1 MLMIIILLTIISLS
15 YCAIKK
21 KQYYSCIMTKV
32 KAMITSSTCNVI
44 EWIEYNIIL
53 GFDHIYITDDCSQSS
68 SNLIQIL
75 MHYES
80 QGYITIIRSYNDY
93 IECKK
98 YKPNEGQTYKR
109 MFFGARAK
117 ENCEWVTNIDYDEYI
132 TFYDAHYNNINHY
145 LSSYPYPYIRMPW
158 FVYNNYGYESKP
170 HKLILD
176 SYYSGSMEKPRYIKT
191 MTIADAVKNFQSP
204 HLPNLHHHDI
214 NSPLKKRGNFQRTT
228 EPSGVPNNTL
238 LNNKYWINGCH
249 NEEMKQVHI
258 EKVTTKKTLIN
269 TLTETYKQMNE
280 TYNNETYNNYRYN
293 NIYRNSI
300 PLDDNTTVYI
310 PATEIFIKHYKY
322 LSWEEYKLQR
332 AATPTLP
339 NGRTNYWKDNARAG
353 WEKGN
358 KTIYHRIKDIENH
371 ENYTIFTVQYY
382 EIDINIAPLF
392 SSKMITLLTKG
403 INKRI
408 KEMKTNT
415 IYNNLLRDCH
425 FA

>member
-1 MLMIIILLTIISLS
+1 MLLLTIISQS
-15 YCAIKK
+15 YSAIKK
-21 KQYYSCIMTKV
+21 KPYYSCIMTKV

-53 GFDHIYITDDCSQSS
+53 GFDHIYITDDCSPSS

-80 QGYITIIRSYNDY
+80 QGYITIIKSYNDY
-93 IECKK
+93 IECEK
-98 YKPNEGQTYKR
+98 YKPNEGRTYKR

-117 ENCEWVTNIDYDEYI
+117 ENCEWITNIDYDEYI
-132 TFYDAHYNNINHY
+132 TFYDAHYNNINNY
-145 LSSYPYPYIRMPW
+145 LLSYPYPYIRMPW

-170 HKLILD
+170 NKLLLD

-204 HLPNLHHHDI
+204 HLPNLYNHDV
-214 NSPLKKRGNFQRTT
+214 NSPLKKRVHIQRST

-249 NEEMKQVHI
+249 NEEMKQVNI

-269 TLTETYKQMNE
+269 TLTETYYKQMNE

-300 PLDDNTTVYI
+300 PLDNNTTVYI
-310 PATEIFIKHYKY
+310 PATEIFIKHFKY

-332 AATPTLP
+332 ASTPTLP
-339 NGRTNYWKDNARAG
+339 NGRYNYWKDNARAG
-353 WEKGN
+353 WGKGN
-358 KTIYHRIKDIENH
+358 KTIYHNIKDIEHH
-371 ENYTIFTVQYY
+371 ENYTIFKVQYY
-382 EIDINIAPLF
+382 EIDINIATLF

-403 INKRI
+403 IDKRI
-408 KEMKTNT
+408 KEMKINNT
-415 IYNNLLRDCH
+415 YNNILKDCH
-425 FA
+425 FR